1 MKTKIL
7 LLGLIAALVS
17 SCSTPKYLPSFAE
30 IDVNQYGSY
39 IKVVSLTGKD
49 FRGELIAIDTSAMV
63 VLSEMND
70 SCTLIPIREVAQFKL
85 RYAKSKHYA
94 GSIPV
99 ALLLPF
105 INGVFSVFTFP
116 LHLIVTISVTASGEA
131 SFKYSNK
138 NMSYEK
144 LKMFARFPQGI
155 PPNIQLDN
163 IK

>member
-1 MKTKIL
+1 MKTKL
-7 LLGLIAALVS
+7 LLMGLIAALIS
-17 SCSTPKYLPSFAE
+17 SCSTPKYLPPSNQ

-39 IKVVSLTGKD
+39 IRVVSATGKE
-49 FRGELIAIDTSAMV
+49 FRGELIAIDTSRMV

-70 SCTLIPIREVAQFKL
+70 SCLTIPIREVAQFKL
-85 RYAKSKHYA
+85 RYAKPKHYA

-138 NMSYEK
+138 NMSYDR
-144 LKMFARFPQGI
+144 LPMFARFPQGL
-155 PPNIQLDN
+155 PPNVEPDSIR
-163 IK
+163 